1 MRPVWKL
8 SAAGFAAT
16 AITFGPARMG
26 FGLFLTEF
34 KSAFS
39 MSTGIAGVV
48 SGIGFF
54 GFLLGLLIGY
64 WMTSRWGP
72 RLPVVSGLLA
82 AVIGMGIVAAAPN
95 VWVLASGVFLA
106 TSSAGFS
113 WTPFNNAVHRLV
125 EDRWHEASLSI
136 VSTGTSLGV
145 AAAGATALMVSF
157 GELSWR
163 FGWAAFAL
171 AALLTLLANWAALRE
186 LAGDPGPASSTPWAT
201 LVAGPARPLLLI
213 ALSFGITTT
222 IFISFAA
229 DRIQQAGGLPGI
241 VERAAPAVVFLA
253 YGICGLIG
261 LATGRIH
268 KIIGLPWLLR
278 LLHIAAATAL
288 ALVALTPNSWTGVV
302 ISAGLQGAYV
312 MMMSAVLAFWAER
325 LFPSL
330 PALSFTAV
338 LLAVAVGSVIG
349 PAFAGFASGAFGP
362 EAMFLGAAAIAGVTA
377 ASILPHVARERWSPA

>member
-72 RLPVVSGLLA
+72 RLPVVSGLFA

-125 EDRWHEASLSI
+125 EDRWHEVSLSI

-145 AAAGATALMVSF
+145 AAAGATALIVSF
-157 GELSWR
+157 SELSWR

-171 AALLTLLANWAALRE
+171 AALLTLLANW
-186 LAGDPGPASSTPWAT
+186 
-201 LVAGPARPLLLI
+201 RPC
-213 ALSFGITTT
+213 A
-222 IFISFAA
+222 
-229 DRIQQAGGLPGI
+229 
-241 VERAAPAVVFLA
+241 
-253 YGICGLIG
+253 
-261 LATGRIH
+261 
-268 KIIGLPWLLR
+268 
-278 LLHIAAATAL
+278 
-288 ALVALTPNSWTGVV
+288 
-302 ISAGLQGAYV
+302 
-312 MMMSAVLAFWAER
+312 
-325 LFPSL
+325 SL
-330 PALSFTAV
+330 PATRV
-338 LLAVAVGSVIG
+338 LLRAPLGQPSSPG
-349 PAFAGFASGAFGP
+349 PRGRFC
-362 EAMFLGAAAIAGVTA
+362 
-377 ASILPHVARERWSPA
+377 